1 MWDGLIEILM
11 IILLLTGGLFWVGF
25 IFAAWFYWMC
35 KRPPKEEKN
44 V

>member
-1 MWDGLIEILM
+1 MWDGLLNILL
-11 IILLLTGGLFWVGF
+11 IALLLTGGLFWVFF
-25 IFAAWFYWMC
+25 IFVAWFYWMC